1 SRAARIRGAAPT
13 APGRVHGRCPGRR
26 ADVAACAPA
35 GPATLGAAPRPWH
48 EPGGTARTGAMDQKT
63 HIRQIPD
70 FPKPGILFYDIST
83 LLQEPVAW
91 RAAIERLAALVAAHR
106 PDRLVGIESRGFVVA
121 APIAVQLGVG
131 FGMVR
136 KRGKLPGSVVAHTY
150 SLEYG
155 MDSIEI
161 SADLIP
167 AGSRV
172 VVIDDLIATGGT
184 AAATVQL
191 LRKIGA
197 APVAAVFLIEL
208 TKLNGRA
215 KLDVPVDA
223 LLQYDA

>member
-1 SRAARIRGAAPT
+1 
-13 APGRVHGRCPGRR
+13 
-26 ADVAACAPA
+26 
-35 GPATLGAAPRPWH
+35 
-48 EPGGTARTGAMDQKT
+48 MDLKV
-63 HIRQIPD
+63 HIRRIAD
-70 FPKPGILFYDIST
+70 FPKSGILFYDIST
-83 LLQEPVAW
+83 LLQEPAAW
-91 RAAIERLAALVAAHR
+91 REAVDQLATRVAAHR
-106 PDRLVGIESRGFVVA
+106 PDRLVGIESRGFIVA
-121 APIAVQLGVG
+121 APVAVQLGVG

-136 KRGKLPGSVVAHTY
+136 KRGKLPGSVVTHAY

-184 AAATVQL
+184 AAATVEL

-208 TKLNGRA
+208 TNLNGRA

-223 LLQYDA
+223 LLQYDT

>member
-1 SRAARIRGAAPT
+1 
-13 APGRVHGRCPGRR
+13 
-26 ADVAACAPA
+26 
-35 GPATLGAAPRPWH
+35 
-48 EPGGTARTGAMDQKT
+48 MDLKA

-83 LLQEPVAW
+83 LLQRPDVF
-91 RAAIERLAALVAAHR
+91 RVAIERMAELVVPHR
-106 PDRLVGIESRGFVVA
+106 PDRLVGIESRGFIFA
-121 APIAVQLGVG
+121 APLALRIGVG
-131 FGMVR
+131 FAMVR

-184 AAATVQL
+184 AAATVAL

-197 APVAAVFLIEL
+197 EPVAAVFLIEL

-215 KLDVPVDA
+215 KLDVPVETV
-223 LLQYDA
+223 LRYDS

>member
-1 SRAARIRGAAPT
+1 
-13 APGRVHGRCPGRR
+13 
-26 ADVAACAPA
+26 
-35 GPATLGAAPRPWH
+35 
-48 EPGGTARTGAMDQKT
+48 MDLKA

-70 FPKPGILFYDIST
+70 FPKSGILFYDIST
-83 LLQEPVAW
+83 LLQAPAAW
-91 RAAIERLAALVAAHR
+91 RDAIDRLAALVAAYR

-136 KRGKLPGSVVAHTY
+136 KRGKLPGSVVAHAY

-161 SADLIP
+161 SADLIEP
-167 AGSRV
+167 ASRV
-172 VVIDDLIATGGT
+172 VVVDDLIATGGT

-191 LRKIGA
+191 LRKIEA
-197 APVAAVFLIEL
+197 EPVAAVFLIEL

-215 KLDVPVDA
+215 KLDVPVEA
-223 LLQYDA
+223 LLQYDS

>member
-1 SRAARIRGAAPT
+1 
-13 APGRVHGRCPGRR
+13 
-26 ADVAACAPA
+26 
-35 GPATLGAAPRPWH
+35 
-48 EPGGTARTGAMDQKT
+48 MDLKA

-83 LLQEPVAW
+83 LLQAPAAW
-91 RAAIERLAALVAAHR
+91 RAATEQLAALVASYR
-106 PDRLVGIESRGFVVA
+106 PDRLVGIESRGFVVG
-121 APIAVQLGVG
+121 APIAVRLEVG

-155 MDSIEI
+155 MDSVEI

-167 AGSRV
+167 RGARV
-172 VVIDDLIATGGT
+172 VVVDDLIATGGT
-184 AAATVQL
+184 AAATVEL

-197 APVAAVFLIEL
+197 EPVAAGFLIEL

-215 KLDVPVDA
+215 RLDVPVETV
-223 LLQYDA
+223 LQYDT